1 MTILWP
7 IQDREGASLVE
18 LMVATLVFS
27 LVAASGMKFLICQ
40 NQWGVLQEDTAEAQQ
55 QVRTALDFMVRELGL
70 LGFGLREGDGRIL
83 KAEGQEIQFL
93 ANLDAA
99 AARLTQM
106 AQAEQRQLSIHYD
119 RASDKFEHGKVVS
132 ICRVDHCERHTLAK
146 DGGNNSLELGEGLT
160 SPFPPNSTIQIINQ
174 VRYALKPV
182 DATHFKLLRTVDGG
196 SNSVAEGLASM
207 ELIYLDREGRAGAA
221 LPDIHRVQIHLTA
234 RLSRTPGK
242 IRSLT
247 AEVYL
252 RNG

>member
-1 MTILWP
+1 MMLFWP
-7 IQDREGASLVE
+7 TRDKTGASLVE
-18 LMVATLVFS
+18 LMIAIVVFS
-27 LVAASGMKFLICQ
+27 MVAAFGMKFLICQ

-70 LGFGLREGDGRIL
+70 LGFGLREGDATIL
-83 KAEGQEIQFL
+83 KAEEQEILFF

-99 AARLTQM
+99 AARLSQM
-106 AQAEQRQLSIHYD
+106 AEPSQRQLYIYYEN
-119 RASDKFEHGKVVS
+119 ASDKFKKGKVVS
-132 ICRVDHCERHTLAK
+132 ICSLDRCERHTLVN
-146 DGGNNSLELGEGLT
+146 DGGNDSLELGEGLT

-174 VRYALKPV
+174 VRYALNPA

-196 SNSVAEGLASM
+196 SNTVSDGLDSM

-221 LPDIHRVQIHLTA
+221 LPDIRRVQIHLTA
-234 RLSRTPGK
+234 SLSRIPGK
-242 IRSLT
+242 FRALT

>member
-1 MTILWP
+1 MTLISPLW
-7 IQDREGASLVE
+7 DRKGASLIE
-18 LMVATLVFS
+18 LMIATLIFS
-27 LVAASGMKFLICQ
+27 MVAAFGMKFLICL

-70 LGFGLREGDGRIL
+70 LGFGLREGDASIL
-83 KAEGQEIQFL
+83 KAEGQEVKFL

-106 AQAEQRQLSIHYD
+106 AQANQMQLSIYYEN
-119 RASDKFEHGKVVS
+119 APDKFKQGKVIS
-132 ICRVDHCERHTLAK
+132 ICRLDRCERHTLVN

-160 SPFPPNSTIQIINQ
+160 SPFPSNSTIQIINQ
-174 VRYALKPV
+174 VRYALNPA

-196 SNSVAEGLASM
+196 SNSVAEGLGSM

-221 LPDIHRVQIHLTA
+221 LPDIHRVRIHLTA
-234 RLSRTPGK
+234 PLPRTAGK

>member
-1 MTILWP
+1 MTLFGP
-7 IQDREGASLVE
+7 IGDRRGVSLLE
-18 LMVATLVFS
+18 LMIATMVFS
-27 LVAASGMKFLICQ
+27 LVAAFGMKFLILQ

-70 LGFGLREGDGRIL
+70 LGFGLREGDTSIL
-83 KAEGQEIQFL
+83 KAEGQEVQFL

-106 AQAEQRQLSIHYD
+106 AQADQRQLSIDYEN
-119 RASDKFEHGKVVS
+119 ASDKFIQGKVVS
-132 ICRVDHCERHTLAK
+132 ICRLDHCERHTLAN
-146 DGGNNSLELGEGLT
+146 DGGKNSLELGEGLT

-174 VRYALKPV
+174 VRYALNPAE
-182 DATHFKLLRTVDGG
+182 ATHFRLLRTVDGG
-196 SNSVAEGLASM
+196 SNSVADGLASM

-221 LPDIHRVQIHLTA
+221 LSDIHRVQIHVTA
-234 RLSRTPGK
+234 PLPRTPGK

>member
-1 MTILWP
+1 MI
-7 IQDREGASLVE
+7 
-18 LMVATLVFS
+18 ATLVFS
-27 LVAASGMKFLICQ
+27 MVAAFGMKFLICQ

-70 LGFGLREGDGRIL
+70 LGFGLREGDASIL
-83 KAEGQEIQFL
+83 KAEGQEVQFL

-106 AQAEQRQLSIHYD
+106 AQVNQRLLSIYYEN
-119 RASDKFEHGKVVS
+119 ALDKFKQGKVVS
-132 ICRVDHCERHTLAK
+132 ICGLDHCERHTLAS

-160 SPFPPNSTIQIINQ
+160 SPFPPNSTVQIINR
-174 VRYALKPV
+174 VRYALNPE
-182 DATHFKLLRTVDGG
+182 DAIHFKLLRSVDGG

-207 ELIYLDREGRAGAA
+207 ELIYLDREGRAGAV
-221 LPDIHRVQIHLTA
+221 LQDIHRVQIHLTA
-234 RLSRTPGK
+234 RLPRSPGK
-242 IRSLT
+242 IRALT